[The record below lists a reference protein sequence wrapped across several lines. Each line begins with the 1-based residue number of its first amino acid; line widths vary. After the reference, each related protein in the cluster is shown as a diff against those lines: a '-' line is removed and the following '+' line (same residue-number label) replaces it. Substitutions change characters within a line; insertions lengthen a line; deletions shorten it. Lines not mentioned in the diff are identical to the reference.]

1 MTSVT
6 RALSQIGPR
15 EKYLLAV
22 QTTTYY
28 VPNEGANLS
37 SIMTTQEFTDATQAG
52 PFIGASSSLYRDL
65 GKEVVTINGFKQHVA
80 VYRLCQ
86 RVLGALTEGVPVSY
100 DEYDK
105 FYVRVWAAD
114 PSANP
119 VTVARIG

>member
-6 RALSQIGPR
+6 RAVSQIGPR

-22 QTTTYY
+22 QETTYF
-28 VPNEGANLS
+28 VPEEDATLS
-37 SIMTTQEFTDATQAG
+37 SIMTTQAFSDATQAG
-52 PFIGASSSLYRDL
+52 PFVGVASSLYRDL
-65 GKEVVTINGFKQHVA
+65 GKEVVTINGNNQHVA

-86 RVLGALTEGVPVSY
+86 RVLGAMTEGVPVSY